1 MFIFHNVPTSPV
13 TIFSLYANV
22 YKHVYGDFTKDE
34 NEKASTKTPFVV
46 KQRQDEVTDLEKC
59 CMTTTSGAFPS
70 AEKKKK
76 LLLRRLTRIYHQTS
90 RSFTYSYHSSTM
102 HSAHWITQLL

>member
-1 MFIFHNVPTSPV
+1 MFIFHNVLTSPV

-22 YKHVYGDFTKDE
+22 YKHVYGDFIKDE

-59 CMTTTSGAFPS
+59 CITTTSGAFPS
-70 AEKKKK
+70 TEKKK
-76 LLLRRLTRIYHQTS
+76 TTS
-90 RSFTYSYHSSTM
+90 APAYQDLSSNFTVIHVLIVAQCTARTESHNS
-102 HSAHWITQLL
+102 